1 MDEEINKNIMDSI
14 YELDEVIEEAM
25 VREDE
30 LEDKGV
36 RDEKYPLSDI
46 IQDWVKVGSEYS
58 RYNTFPL
65 TMCYFNIMGQIVKDF
80 IQIPHGANRLDSRLH
95 FVWLQTAR
103 TGKSATWKLM
113 NTTLQ
118 GVYKNINNIA
128 IANNLDTFDTF
139 DISVY
144 TSAGLIGTFTE
155 NDAGSQKFDD
165 DIEEG
170 VELVQLQDAA
180 GNNEDIVPFDPMA
193 NPEQNFEEKWINSKK
208 RFIVGSLHGSGI
220 AHWDEFESSGI
231 FKMKKHNEDMLLT
244 FQTFLNDIDIK
255 GDGHIMTK
263 SLAGVVVKG
272 KCDCQRSLY
281 ATSYVPENLA
291 AVIRNSGVLQR
302 AFVFVREV
310 PNHTRRKM
318 HKTVVDNIGKEIDDE
333 IPVQP
338 FIDHFTEVY
347 KNTLEKWNKVDKKT
361 TNMIEISDDVTKVIH
376 QYRKQMEKYIKT
388 CRPEIQTAVESFSI
402 NLILYNT
409 KIAMYIALS
418 EGRFDINVNDV
429 HCAGR
434 LVEKA
439 YKELVGWLEQG
450 IRTQRQSLS
459 NNNRLNQFKQ
469 SYFDST
475 KDDEGFT
482 EKTPFL
488 GKCAKLLQLSP
499 KQTYLNYNKLSE
511 EFEET
516 KKGRTVWVKYI
527 GD

>member
-1 MDEEINKNIMDSI
+1 MKEEID
-14 YELDEVIEEAM
+14 
-25 VREDE
+25 DE
-30 LEDKGV
+30 LIDTLYEASNEDDEDKGP
-36 RDEKYPLSDI
+36 RKEKYPLPPI
-46 IQDWVKVGSEYS
+46 IKDWIKVGSEYS
-58 RYNTFPL
+58 RYNKFPL

-118 GVYKNINNIA
+118 GVYENINNIA

-165 DIEEG
+165 NIEEG
-170 VELVQLQDAA
+170 VELIKSIDGDGV
-180 GNNEDIVPFDPMA
+180 ETIEPFNPMA
-193 NPEQNFEEKWINSKK
+193 NPAQAYTEKWINSKK

-263 SLAGVVVKG
+263 SLAGVVVTG

-511 EFEET
+511 EFEEV

>member
-1 MDEEINKNIMDSI
+1 MKEEID
-14 YELDEVIEEAM
+14 
-25 VREDE
+25 DE
-30 LEDKGV
+30 LIDTLYEASNEDDEDKGP
-36 RDEKYPLSDI
+36 RKEKYPLPPI
-46 IQDWVKVGSEYS
+46 IKDWIKVGSEYS
-58 RYNTFPL
+58 RYNKFPL

-118 GVYKNINNIA
+118 GVYENINNIA

-165 DIEEG
+165 NIEEG
-170 VELVQLQDAA
+170 VELIKSIDGDGA
-180 GNNEDIVPFDPMA
+180 ETIEPFNPIADPA
-193 NPEQNFEEKWINSKK
+193 QAYTEKWINSKK

-511 EFEET
+511 EFEEV

>member
-1 MDEEINKNIMDSI
+1 MTDEDM
-14 YELDEVIEEAM
+14 YDEYYV
-25 VREDE
+25 EDN
-30 LEDKGV
+30 EDKGP
-36 RDEKYPLSDI
+36 RDENYPLPDI
-46 IQDWVKVGSEYS
+46 IKEWITVGSEYS
-58 RYNTFPL
+58 RYNRFPL

-118 GVYKNINNIA
+118 GVYENINKKA
-128 IANNLDTFDTF
+128 IKNNLNTFDTF

-170 VELVQLQDAA
+170 VELIKSIDGDGV
-180 GNNEDIVPFDPMA
+180 ETIEPFNPMA
-193 NPEQNFEEKWINSKK
+193 NPAQAYTEKWINSKK

-255 GDGHIMTK
+255 GEGHIMTK
-263 SLAGVVVKG
+263 SLAGVVVTG

-310 PNHTRRKM
+310 PNHIRRKM
-318 HKTVVDNIGKEIDDE
+318 HKSVVDNIGIETDDE

-338 FIDHFTEVY
+338 FIEHFTKVY
-347 KNTLEKWNKVDKKT
+347 EDTLKQWEDADNKNTNVIKIPEEVN
-361 TNMIEISDDVTKVIH
+361 KVIH
-376 QYRKQMEKYIKT
+376 QYRIQMENYIET

-418 EGRFDINVNDV
+418 EGRYNIEVNDV

-434 LVEKA
+434 LVEKT

-450 IRTQRQSLS
+450 IRTQRQTLS
-459 NNNRLNQFKQ
+459 NNNQLNQLRQ
-469 SYFDST
+469 TYFDST
-475 KDDEGFT
+475 KDDDGFT

-499 KQTYLNYNKLSE
+499 NQTRRHYDKLITN
-511 EFEET
+511 FEET
-516 KKGRTVWVKYI
+516 KKGRIVWTKYI

>member
-1 MDEEINKNIMDSI
+1 MKEEID
-14 YELDEVIEEAM
+14 
-25 VREDE
+25 DE
-30 LEDKGV
+30 LIDTLYEASNEDDEDKGP
-36 RDEKYPLSDI
+36 RKEKYPLPPI
-46 IQDWVKVGSEYS
+46 IKDWIKVGSEYS
-58 RYNTFPL
+58 RYNKFPL

-165 DIEEG
+165 NIEEG
-170 VELVQLQDAA
+170 VELIKSIDGDGA
-180 GNNEDIVPFDPMA
+180 ETIEPFNPIADPA
-193 NPEQNFEEKWINSKK
+193 QAYTEKWINSKK

>member
-1 MDEEINKNIMDSI
+1 MKEEID
-14 YELDEVIEEAM
+14 
-25 VREDE
+25 DE
-30 LEDKGV
+30 LIDTLYEASNEDDEDKGP
-36 RDEKYPLSDI
+36 RKEKYPLPPI
-46 IQDWVKVGSEYS
+46 IKDWIKVGSEYS
-58 RYNTFPL
+58 RYNKFPL

-118 GVYKNINNIA
+118 GVYENINNIA

-165 DIEEG
+165 NIEEG
-170 VELVQLQDAA
+170 VELIKSIDGDGA
-180 GNNEDIVPFDPMA
+180 ETIEPFNPIADPA
-193 NPEQNFEEKWINSKK
+193 QAYTEKWINSKK

-263 SLAGVVVKG
+263 SLAGVVVTG

-291 AVIRNSGVLQR
+291 TVIRNSGVLQR

-310 PNHTRRKM
+310 PNHIRRKM
-318 HKTVVDNIGKEIDDE
+318 HKSVVDNIGIETDDE

-511 EFEET
+511 EFEEV